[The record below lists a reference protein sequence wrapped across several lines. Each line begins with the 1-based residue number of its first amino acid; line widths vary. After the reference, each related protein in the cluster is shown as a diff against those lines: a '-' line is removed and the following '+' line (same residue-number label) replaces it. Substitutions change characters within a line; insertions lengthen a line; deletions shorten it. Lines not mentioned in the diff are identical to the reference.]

1 MSALT
6 VTGLEVEIG
15 GSTLVEGF
23 DLTVEPGEWVG
34 IIGPNGAGKTTILR
48 SIAGL
53 IPSGGSIVIGGI
65 AGNLL
70 TRADRAR
77 MVGMV
82 PQRPEIP
89 PGLRVIDYV
98 LLGRAPHLRYLQ
110 MPGGS
115 DVEAALR
122 ATTDMQVDALAGRMV
137 ASLSGGE
144 LQRVVLAR
152 ALAQA
157 APLLLLDEPTASLD
171 VGHAQQVLTR
181 VDELR
186 RTQGLTVVSAIH
198 DLTLAAQFCD
208 RLVLV
213 AGGHIV
219 ATGPAGT
226 VLTESS
232 IFAHYGAR
240 VRVLADGSGGV
251 VVIPVRD
258 NSRQPVSMT
267 TDPMTPIDGVAD
279 SP

>member
-1 MSALT
+1 MSALS

-15 GSTLVEGF
+15 ASTLVEGI
-23 DLTVEPGEWVG
+23 DLTVEQGEWIG

-53 IPSGGSIVIGGI
+53 LSSGGSIVIDGI
-65 AGNLL
+65 AGSRLS
-70 TRADRAR
+70 RADRAR
-77 MVGMV
+77 MVGLV

-89 PGLRVIDYV
+89 AGVRVIDYV

-110 MPGGS
+110 MHRES
-115 DVEAALR
+115 DVEAAW
-122 ATTDMQVDALAGRMV
+122 AAMTNMQVDGLADRMV

-171 VGHAQQVLTR
+171 VGHAQQVLTL

-219 ATGPAGT
+219 ATGVARS

-232 IFAHYGAR
+232 ILTHYGAR
-240 VRVLADGSGGV
+240 VRVLEDDAGGV

-258 NSRQPVSMT
+258 NPSRHVSMRAI
-267 TDPMTPIDGVAD
+267 P
-279 SP
+279 

>member
-1 MSALT
+1 
-6 VTGLEVEIG
+6 
-15 GSTLVEGF
+15 
-23 DLTVEPGEWVG
+23 
-34 IIGPNGAGKTTILR
+34 
-48 SIAGL
+48 
-53 IPSGGSIVIGGI
+53 
-65 AGNLL
+65 
-70 TRADRAR
+70 
-77 MVGMV
+77 MVGLV

-89 PGLRVIDYV
+89 PGVRVIDYV

-110 MPGGS
+110 MHGES
-115 DVEAALR
+115 DVAA
-122 ATTDMQVDALAGRMV
+122 AWAAMKNMEVDALAGRMV
-137 ASLSGGE
+137 ATLSGGE

-171 VGHAQQVLTR
+171 VGHAQQVLTL

-219 ATGPAGT
+219 ATGSARS

-240 VRVLADGSGGV
+240 VRVLADDIGGV
-251 VVIPVRD
+251 VVIPVRA
-258 NSRQPVSMT
+258 NPSHHVSMGA
-267 TDPMTPIDGVAD
+267 DPMKHAD
-279 SP
+279 NVTTSP

>member
-6 VTGLEVEIG
+6 VTGLQVEIG
-15 GSTLVEGF
+15 SSTLVEGI

-53 IPSGGSIVIGGI
+53 LASRGSIVIDGVPGRR
-65 AGNLL
+65 LS
-70 TRADRAR
+70 RADRAR
-77 MVGMV
+77 MVGLV

-89 PGLRVIDYV
+89 PGVRVIDYV

-110 MPGGS
+110 MHGES
-115 DVEAALR
+115 DVAAAWL
-122 ATTDMQVDALAGRMV
+122 AMTSMQVDALAGRMV
-137 ASLSGGE
+137 ATLSGGE

-152 ALAQA
+152 ALAQS
-157 APLLLLDEPTASLD
+157 APLLFLDEPTASLD
-171 VGHAQQVLTR
+171 VGHAQQVLTL

-186 RTQGLTVVSAIH
+186 RTQRLTVVSAIH

-219 ATGPAGT
+219 ATGSARS

-232 IFAHYGAR
+232 ILAHYGAR
-240 VRVLADGSGGV
+240 VRVLADDIGGV

-258 NSRQPVSMT
+258 SASRHVSMGAN
-267 TDPMTPIDGVAD
+267 PMKHSDTVVT